1 MNDYRLVLRQWLD
14 ERKARNARFSL
25 RAFSQKIGISHST
38 LSQIFKGER
47 NLSVQTAQRIT
58 THLKLSADE
67 KELFLLKVKLES
79 ATPGERLEIE
89 AKLAEIERFRS
100 TQYLSSES
108 TEVLSDWL
116 SYAVFSI
123 CQMNW
128 AKNSA
133 EELSK
138 MLELPIAP
146 VRETLEKLAAKGLL
160 RADGKGYIIVERQ
173 MFNPESIQDILRLHG
188 EILRHHTKA
197 FGRENPD
204 RFISWSESIPF
215 SQQQMKE
222 AEEITTEYMR
232 KMTGLV
238 EKARRSGTPADE
250 VYILSVAFSNLLSS
264 RWKH

>member
-58 THLKLSADE
+58 THLKLTPDE
-67 KELFLLKVKLES
+67 KEVFLLKVKFES
-79 ATPGERLEIE
+79 ANPSERKEIE
-89 AKLAEIERFRS
+89 TKLLEIERFRS
-100 TQYLSSES
+100 AEYLSSES
-108 TEVLSDWL
+108 TELLSDWL

-128 AKNSA
+128 ANTTA
-133 EELSK
+133 AELSK
-138 MLELPIAP
+138 MLELPLP
-146 VRETLEKLAAKGLL
+146 KVSETLEKLVAKGLL
-160 RADGKGYIIVERQ
+160 RPDGKGFIIVERQ
-173 MFNPESIQDILRLHG
+173 MFNPESVQDILRLHG

-197 FGRENPD
+197 FARDNPD
-204 RFISWSESIPF
+204 RFISWSESLPF
-215 SQQQMKE
+215 AREQMKE

-238 EKARRSGTPADE
+238 EKARQAGTPADE
-250 VYILSVAFSNLLSS
+250 IYILSVAFSNLLSS
-264 RWKH
+264 RWKP